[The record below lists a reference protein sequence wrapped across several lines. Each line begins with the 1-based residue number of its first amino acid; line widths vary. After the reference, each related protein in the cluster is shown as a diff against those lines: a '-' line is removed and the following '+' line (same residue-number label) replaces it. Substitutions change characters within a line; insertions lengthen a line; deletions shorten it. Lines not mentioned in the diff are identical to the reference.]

1 MSNGE
6 KKVSIFVFFL
16 AVSLGYDPFV
26 LRAAAADID
35 RLCNGAVALS
45 IGQWAS
51 YAVDAPLMQDKIE
64 NRFAI
69 VGAEADYYWLE
80 YEAATPIGDTGM
92 IMQFLIPQWPYAE
105 GAITRVIMQMP
116 TIQGMDPMPPIEM
129 PPSTVQKD
137 DLASPIRMACA
148 ELKKGV
154 EETVTVPAGTF
165 SALRIPLRPLGKDIW
180 ISPDVPF
187 GMVKLVDAA
196 GNGTV
201 LHAFGSNAESA
212 VTATPSQLPG
222 MERQEK

>member
-1 MSNGE
+1 MHNG
-6 KKVSIFVFFL
+6 KKNVSIFVFL
-16 AVSLGYDPFV
+16 LTVSLGFAPDAS
-26 LRAAAADID
+26 RAAAPDID
-35 RLCNGAVALS
+35 RLCSGAVALS

-51 YAVDAPLMQDKIE
+51 YAVDAPLMREKTE

-69 VGAEADYYWLE
+69 VGTEADYYWLE

-116 TIQGMDPMPPIEM
+116 IIKGMDPLPPIEM

-148 ELKKGV
+148 EVQNGV

-165 SALRIPLRPLGKDIW
+165 STLRIPLKPLGKDIW

-187 GMVKLVDAA
+187 GLVKLVDTA
-196 GNGTV
+196 GKGTV

-222 MERQEK
+222 MEQ

>member
-1 MSNGE
+1 MHNGK
-6 KKVSIFVFFL
+6 KKVSIFVFLL
-16 AVSLGYDPFV
+16 AVSLGFGPDAT
-26 LRAAAADID
+26 RAAASDID
-35 RLCNGAVALS
+35 RLCSGAVALS

-51 YAVDAPLMQDKIE
+51 YAVDAPLMQEKTE

-69 VGAEADYYWLE
+69 VGTEADYYWLE

-116 TIQGMDPMPPIEM
+116 IIKGMDPLPPIEM

-148 ELKKGV
+148 EVQNGV

-165 SALRIPLRPLGKDIW
+165 STLRIPLKPLGKDIW

-187 GMVKLVDAA
+187 GLVKLVDTA
-196 GNGTV
+196 GKGTV

-222 MERQEK
+222 MEQ